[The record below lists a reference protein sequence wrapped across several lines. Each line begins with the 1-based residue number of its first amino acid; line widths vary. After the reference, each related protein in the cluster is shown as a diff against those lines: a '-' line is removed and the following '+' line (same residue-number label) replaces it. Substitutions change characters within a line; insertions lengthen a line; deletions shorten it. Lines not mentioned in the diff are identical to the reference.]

1 MLSVNVYEQYLDET
15 NALHLEKAGLLA
27 YTHGFYYALGKQ
39 LGKFGWSVEKDTT
52 KRKRTEKENTEKSE
66 KKKTFAKRGDFKRK
80 DFKRD
85 SKEDKK
91 GYKPHRSKF
100 GERPKEERKFKER
113 KTFKR
118 NTENRKPFRKN
129 KTTENKNFEP
139 KAPRKILTLKK

>member
-1 MLSVNVYEQYLDET
+1 MNKFLRNV
-15 NALHLEKAGLLA
+15 
-27 YTHGFYYALGKQ
+27 GFYLLIILVAI
-39 LGKFGWSVEKDTT
+39 SVIDYFST
-52 KRKRTEKENTEKSE
+52 KNTNRQEVE
-66 KKKTFAKRGDFKRK
+66 YTQFLHKRGDFKRK

-118 NTENRKPFRKN
+118 DTENRKPFRKN
-129 KTTENKNFEP
+129 KATENKNFEP